1 MTEELFFDNKKYISA
16 KDASQKTGYSKD
28 YIGQL
33 IRGNKLDSK
42 RIGRLWYVTEQSIL
56 DHQKTSSEKDFLEKN
71 EVLESIVELEEVS
84 KEELILTISRLA
96 EIDILPKNEEI
107 DVKIVGENK
116 PIFSK
121 FFIFFDYVFSPI
133 FFTHELLHAL
143 DIFPSKKATTFIV
156 GLVLSVGAVSIYG
169 GPVALYQKSY
179 GSVDYKKLSANIS
192 QAPFSAY
199 NSANEIVDFYSYKLQ
214 QTYLSFGGFILD
226 TTPRVVGETKTVL
239 KNPPYYLLNK
249 VATLSHKEIVAVD
262 AVKRGFKPFV
272 HSKTEQLV
280 SILDLPSYVDNA
292 GIGVYSTASALT
304 SIKITYTPRRSLNNR
319 KSY

>member
-1 MTEELFFDNKKYISA
+1 M
-16 KDASQKTGYSKD
+16 
-28 YIGQL
+28 
-33 IRGNKLDSK
+33 
-42 RIGRLWYVTEQSIL
+42 